1 MTEVKK
7 NLDTARS
14 PRFQINSVSARNFR
28 SISQATA
35 NLNRLTVLV
44 GRNASGKSN
53 ILDILRFIRDAF
65 RFDLDAA
72 ISMRHGLSAI
82 HHEPHPEAADEIE
95 LGLSATINRY
105 SLKIPVDVEYRI
117 GISTSPGEGHEVRH
131 EYIKIWGTDSG
142 SPSAE
147 FRIVNGNL
155 TQPSTL
161 LTGIRQQRLFDDEEL
176 TDFDSRDL
184 ALPTLMRLMRGPVVH
199 QSTSSTDFRVIYT
212 VLSDFYRR
220 MMDLRLYHMFPNTIR
235 EPQKLTNTM
244 LLDENAANLA
254 SVLRAMERRDRDPS
268 PRMSRLKEYLARL
281 IPGVSD
287 LEVSAAGG
295 YMVVRLKHDSLPGHP
310 WIDLSLESDG
320 TVRLLGLLTAL
331 NQSRKP
337 SLIGME
343 EPELTV
349 HPGALS
355 TLADVLY
362 EAALTTQ
369 LLITTH
375 SPDFIDCIT
384 QFRSV
389 ESVRIVE
396 LVDGVTK
403 IEPVAEAQAEA
414 VRQHLFSPGELHRM
428 GDLEIN

>member
-1 MTEVKK
+1 MM
-7 NLDTARS
+7 DTSRS

-28 SISQATA
+28 SISHATA
-35 NLNRLTVLV
+35 NLDRLTVLV

-53 ILDILRFIRDAF
+53 FLDILRFIRDAF

-72 ISMRHGLSAI
+72 ISMRHGLTAI
-82 HHEPHPEAADEIE
+82 HHEPDPEATDEIE
-95 LGLSATINRY
+95 VGLSATINPY
-105 SLKIPVDVEYRI
+105 SSPSSIDLQYSFSV
-117 GISTSPGEGHEVRH
+117 STSADDGHEVRH
-131 EYIKIWGTDSG
+131 EHVKIWQTDSNA
-142 SPSAE
+142 PTAE
-147 FRIVNGNL
+147 FRIEKGNL
-155 TQPSTL
+155 VQPSTP
-161 LTGIRQQRLFDDEEL
+161 LTGSRQQRLFDDDEF

-184 ALPTLMRLMRGPVVH
+184 ALPTLMRLIRGRVVH
-199 QSTSSTDFRVIYT
+199 QSSSTMDARFIYRALT
-212 VLSDFYRR
+212 DLYRQ
-220 MMDLRLYHMFPNTIR
+220 MMDLRFYHMFPNTIR
-235 EPQKLTNTM
+235 EPQKLSNTI
-244 LLDENAANLA
+244 LLDENASNLA

-268 PRMSRLKEYLARL
+268 PRMSRLREYLARL
-281 IPGVSD
+281 IPGISD

-295 YMVVRLKHDSLPGHP
+295 YLIVRLKHDSLPGHP

-331 NQSRKP
+331 NQRRKP
-337 SLIGME
+337 SLIGIE

-355 TLADVLY
+355 TLADVLH
-362 EAALTTQ
+362 EAALTSQ

-384 QFRSV
+384 QYRSI

-403 IEPVAEAQAEA
+403 VEPVAQAQAEA

-428 GDLEIN
+428 GDLELN